1 MRTNAIVIA
10 ALLLAAL
17 EARAA
22 NEPRG
27 RAGRATPRLPAVQC
41 PQRAPQ
47 PGGVCA
53 PYDREHCRFVDGTLL
68 RFDPRDANAPYTL
81 QPVSGQP
88 GIYCRYDAGLKPA
101 GVVAVLD
108 PVEQKRQNDARKRR
122 RL

>member
-1 MRTNAIVIA
+1 M
-10 ALLLAAL
+10 
-17 EARAA
+17 
-22 NEPRG
+22 
-27 RAGRATPRLPAVQC
+27 
-41 PQRAPQ
+41 
-47 PGGVCA
+47 
-53 PYDREHCRFVDGTLL
+53 

-122 RL
+122 MAERYEKRLGGLSGIRLQVERPWALWKQRVRST